1 MRESIP
7 KGIKIIS
14 VIFITSSLIQMH
26 ALLNFEWYKEVYR
39 YLPHQLMITRYCF
52 SWAQR
57 ILGLSAAIG
66 ILYLNNFSRKILL
79 CISIFSILA
88 LYWKHPFIAFQYHTE
103 YLDREL
109 GFLFSHT
116 GLPHISFSSLV
127 LPSLIVQD
135 LSDILFNGVV
145 IYYLTR
151 PKVKAMFKKS

>member
-1 MRESIP
+1 MRENVP
-7 KGIKIIS
+7 RGIKILGGL
-14 VIFITSSLIQMH
+14 FIISSLIQMH

-39 YLPHQLMITRYCF
+39 YLPGSLMIMRYSF
-52 SWAQR
+52 SWIQR
-57 ILGLSAAIG
+57 ILGISAGIG
-66 ILYLNNFSRKILL
+66 LLYLNELSRKILL
-79 CISIFSILA
+79 CISVFSILT